1 MSDHILAALRSGNA
15 AEALSLAEA
24 QLAEQP
30 ELAENHYWQALA
42 LQSLGRK
49 DEALAAIDAAIARAP
64 ERGDF
69 PMTRSVML
77 LGAGDSAQAQSGLM
91 DALALNPNYLPAYVG
106 LIHIAVGQ
114 NNLAEAARLLRLAE
128 RVDADDAD
136 VLIAHGSLL
145 QAQGDADGALAKF
158 TRASERSPDS
168 VLALTSLG
176 FAYLQ
181 KRLPAFAQQALQR
194 ARELAPAGP
203 ALLRA
208 LVQCHLLQ
216 NQFTEAEAVA
226 DELLALRPEDFSA
239 RALRSQLR
247 ADRGELIAAIA
258 DAEALVAAAP
268 TDLEAMT
275 HLCMLYARSGDLE
288 APRAL
293 IAGAIAAQP
302 GRDALWQLK
311 LNLETTLGGDS
322 AAIIADWL
330 TQAPDSALAHESLAV
345 HREQIGD
352 LAGAAQAAERALEL
366 NASLT
371 LAQFVKLRQEV
382 RDTPVAALK
391 RLAQLQERARVA
403 AAKRMVAAWTG
414 LAQDRLGNYTA
425 AGKAF
430 LAMAEFPDRDRG
442 PAAFAATR
450 GEPDADTA
458 GRVLWAPPGVRID
471 RVFMALQ
478 PVLGERLLLDR
489 HQPGPAREDGFGFE
503 ASATTAAGSALSW
516 KVGIQAN
523 GLSPADAV
531 DWLPHW
537 DAGTAAALAGTT
549 LTALVIDPRDALLN
563 WLVFGCEQ
571 SYVFHPK
578 IMPSAQWLAA
588 AYQAVLDTQAQGPQA
603 VRVIALDT
611 LDADAPAVA
620 DALQEA
626 FASDSPPD
634 AALLGYAPLALGGLP
649 RQFPAG
655 HWRHYRDSFGAAFD
669 LLTPVAVALGYP
681 KD

>member
-1 MSDHILAALRSGNA
+1 MSDHILAALRSGQA

-24 QLAEQP
+24 QLVEQP
-30 ELAENHYWQALA
+30 ESAENHYWKALA

-49 DEALAAIDAAIARAP
+49 DEALLAIDAAIALAP

-77 LGAGDSAQAQSGLM
+77 LGSGDPAQAQSGLM

-106 LIHIAVGQ
+106 LIHIALGQ
-114 NNLAEAARLLRLAE
+114 KNFAEAGRLLRLAE
-128 RVDADDAD
+128 RVDSEDAD

-158 TRASERSPDS
+158 TQAGERNPDS
-168 VLALTSLG
+168 VLAMTSLG

-194 ARELAPAGP
+194 AKTLAPASP

-208 LVQCHLLQ
+208 LAQCHLLQ
-216 NQFTEAEAVA
+216 DQFTEAEAVV
-226 DELLALRPEDFSA
+226 DELLALRPEDFGA

-258 DAEALVAAAP
+258 DAEALLAAAP

-288 APRAL
+288 APRAI
-293 IAGAIAAQP
+293 IASAIAAQP
-302 GRDALWQLK
+302 ERDALWQLK
-311 LNLETTLGGDS
+311 LNLES
-322 AAIIADWL
+322 AFGADPALIIAEWL
-330 TQAPDSALAHESLAV
+330 AQAPDSALAHESLAV
-345 HREQIGD
+345 HLERCGD
-352 LAGAAQAAERALEL
+352 LSEAVQAADRALAM
-366 NASLT
+366 NDALT
-371 LAQFVKLRQEV
+371 MAQFVKLRQEV
-382 RDTPVAALK
+382 REVPQAALL
-391 RLAQLQERARVA
+391 RLAVLKEHAGA
-403 AAKRMVAAWTG
+403 AAAQRMVSAWTG
-414 LAQDRLGNYTA
+414 LANDRLGNYAA
-425 AGKAF
+425 AGIAF
-430 LAMAEFPDRDRG
+430 SEMASIPDRDRG
-442 PAAFAATR
+442 PPVFEASR
-450 GEPDADTA
+450 GEADADTR
-458 GRVLWAPPGVRID
+458 GRLLWAPPGVRLD
-471 RVFMALQ
+471 RIFMALQ

-489 HQPGPAREDGFGFE
+489 HQPGPAREDGFGF
-503 ASATTAAGSALSW
+503 ATAATATAGSALSW

-523 GLSPADAV
+523 GLSPEAVV

-537 DAGTAAALAGTT
+537 DAGTAAALAGTE
-549 LTALVIDPRDALLN
+549 LIALVIDPRDALLN

-588 AYQAVLDTQAQGPQA
+588 AYQAVLDTKTQGPQVVHVLMLDA
-603 VRVIALDT
+603 DVSTVAAALQRVLALDT
-611 LDADAPAVA
+611 MPESAV
-620 DALQEA
+620 LEH
-626 FASDSPPD
+626 
-634 AALLGYAPLALGGLP
+634 APLALGGLP

-669 LLTPVAVALGYP
+669 LLTPAAVALGYP
-681 KD
+681 QD

>member
-1 MSDHILAALRSGNA
+1 MSDHILAALRSGQA

-30 ELAENHYWQALA
+30 ELAENHYWKALA

-49 DEALAAIDAAIARAP
+49 DEAVLAIDAAIALAP

-77 LGAGDSAQAQSGLM
+77 LGSGDATQAQSGLM

-106 LIHIAVGQ
+106 LIHIALGQ
-114 NNLAEAARLLRLAE
+114 KNFAEAGRLLRLAE
-128 RVDADDAD
+128 RVDSEDAD

-158 TRASERSPDS
+158 TQAGERNPDS
-168 VLALTSLG
+168 VLAMTSLG

-194 ARELAPAGP
+194 AKTLAPASP

-208 LVQCHLLQ
+208 LTQCHLLQ
-216 NQFTEAEAVA
+216 DQFTEAEAVV
-226 DELLALRPEDFSA
+226 DELLALRPEDFGA

-247 ADRGELIAAIA
+247 ADRGELISAIA

-275 HLCMLYARSGDLE
+275 HLCMLYARSGDLD

-293 IAGAIAAQP
+293 IASAIAAQP
-302 GRDALWQLK
+302 TRDALWQLK
-311 LNLETTLGGDS
+311 LNLESAIGGDS

-330 TQAPDSALAHESLAV
+330 AQMPDSALAHESLAV

-352 LAGAAQAAERALEL
+352 LAGAAQSADRALAL
-366 NASLT
+366 NEALT
-371 LAQFVKLRQEV
+371 MAQFVKLRQEV
-382 RDTPVAALK
+382 REAPQAALL
-391 RLAQLQERARVA
+391 RLAVLKEHARA
-403 AAKRMVAAWTG
+403 AAAQRMVSSWTG
-414 LAQDRLGNYTA
+414 LANDRLGNYAA
-425 AGKAF
+425 AGTAF
-430 LAMAEFPDRDRG
+430 SEMAAIPDRDRG
-442 PAAFAATR
+442 PPAFEARR
-450 GEPDADTA
+450 GEADADTR
-458 GRVLWAPPGVRID
+458 GRLLWAPPGVRLD
-471 RVFMALQ
+471 RIFMALL
-478 PVLGERLLLDR
+478 PLLGERLLLDR

-503 ASATTAAGSALSW
+503 AAASTTIGSALTW

-523 GLSPADAV
+523 GLSPEAVV

-537 DAGTAAALAGTT
+537 DAGTAAALDGTV
-549 LTALVIDPRDALLN
+549 LTAIVIDPRDALLN
-563 WLVFGCEQ
+563 WMVFGCEQ

-578 IMPSAQWLAA
+578 ILLSAQWLAA
-588 AYQAVLDTQAQGPQA
+588 AYQAVLDSRAHNPQSVNLVA
-603 VRVIALDT
+603 IDALDT
-611 LDADAPAVA
+611 DAAAMAEALKQGLALDVV
-620 DALQEA
+620 
-626 FASDSPPD
+626 PD
-634 AALLGYAPLALGGLP
+634 AAMLAHAPMALGGLP
-649 RQFPAG
+649 RQFPSG
-655 HWRHYRDSFGAAFD
+655 HWRHYRDSFSAAFD
-669 LLTPVAVALGYP
+669 LLTPVAVAMGYP
-681 KD
+681 QD